1 MPRIENTN
9 AGESAFAPKSK
20 NGKKNIETPKE
31 VENMVENTEA
41 INEVAALTNN
51 SPVSIA
57 DLYSEM
63 EKEIVVKGSPQN
75 TGVTARI
82 RELVEQIFSST
93 GKDKLLLS
101 AVVKIVETQENRKK
115 MYNLVRSIAMSK
127 SEHAKY
133 ALLTEDGRT
142 YIVRK

>member
-1 MPRIENTN
+1 MPRI
-9 AGESAFAPKSK
+9 ESAFAPKATK
-20 NGKKNIETPKE
+20 NGKKNDTKE
-31 VENMVENTEA
+31 GNNMTTE
-41 INEVAALTNN
+41 EVAETMNN

>member
-1 MPRIENTN
+1 MPRI
-9 AGESAFAPKSK
+9 ESAFAPKATK
-20 NGKKNIETPKE
+20 NGKKNDTKE
-31 VENMVENTEA
+31 GNNMTTE
-41 INEVAALTNN
+41 EVAETMNN

-133 ALLTEDGRT
+133 ALLKEDGRT